1 MGPLPPASLSEQG
14 ENDFQKWGRKT
25 ADITHLPSS
34 LTSEKRGNSFF
45 RKMGKYYLLFTRVLS
60 QPSCCLRIIHL
71 SAVSYSPAM
80 QILQHCCISK
90 IFRSLPCGTRYKI
103 ILIFQKEGLLQFGVQ
118 HDVSHRYVGGL

>member
-45 RKMGKYYLLFTRVLS
+45 RKMGKYYLLFTGMAEGIAKGIAKGSLS
-60 QPSCCLRIIHL
+60 KSLEIAGKMKELGVDISIIVQASGL
-71 SAVSYSPAM
+71 SEE
-80 QILQHCCISK
+80 QILA
-90 IFRSLPCGTRYKI
+90 L
-103 ILIFQKEGLLQFGVQ
+103 
-118 HDVSHRYVGGL
+118 